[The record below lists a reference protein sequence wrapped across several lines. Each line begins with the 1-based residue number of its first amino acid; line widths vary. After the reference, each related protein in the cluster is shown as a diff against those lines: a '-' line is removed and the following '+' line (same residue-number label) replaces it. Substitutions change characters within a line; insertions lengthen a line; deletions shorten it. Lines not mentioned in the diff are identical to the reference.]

1 MSTTGNNKATAAGV
15 HKRPPGR
22 APGGKTW
29 DAEAGCWADAEIA
42 ESVADADADAL
53 PVPCPKMAGHPTTDQ
68 TLTLASAPPC
78 RPPEPA
84 ALQSESEGVLVPNPT
99 PVLKKVGRSFTATP
113 RILEWKLKTQRGGKR
128 VCLVADA
135 TARLLEA
142 RLGEAAASAETD
154 RSSCTATADRLAV
167 AKARVLEV
175 ETELAAAMALLE
187 ELYMLS
193 PARQPP
199 PGEVDLTLTLPDEIW
214 CTILE
219 MAGQDSPDKRDAGV
233 VAEDRVT
240 RLLHIPA
247 VCRRWAHQ
255 PPLPSARPPAPRVCS
270 SGPKPRCDQP
280 APCGRWHLCLM
291 LLFFQNSVNSPS
303 TPSAAPAL

>member
-1 MSTTGNNKATAAGV
+1 MPWSSWDFS
-15 HKRPPGR
+15 
-22 APGGKTW
+22 GG
-29 DAEAGCWADAEIA
+29 WADWGRFTWTTIA
-42 ESVADADADAL
+42 SAANIEQPAATKPVNGKVPSL
-53 PVPCPKMAGHPTTDQ
+53 VPCPEMAGHPTTDR

-84 ALQSESEGVLVPNPT
+84 ALQSASEGVLVPNPT

-113 RILEWKLKTQRGGKR
+113 WPRILEWKLKTQRGG
-128 VCLVADA
+128 VADA

-154 RSSCTATADRLAV
+154 RSSRTAAADRLAV

-175 ETELAAAMALLE
+175 ETELAAAMARREELLE

-199 PGEVDLTLTLPDEIW
+199 PGEADLTLTLPDEIW
-214 CTILE
+214 CMILE
-219 MAGQDSPDKRDAGV
+219 MAGQDSPDKRDAGAV
-233 VAEDRVT
+233 TEDRVT

-270 SGPKPRCDQP
+270 NGPKPRCDQP
-280 APCGRWHLCLM
+280 APCGRWRLCLM
-291 LLFFQNSVNSPS
+291 LLIF
-303 TPSAAPAL
+303 